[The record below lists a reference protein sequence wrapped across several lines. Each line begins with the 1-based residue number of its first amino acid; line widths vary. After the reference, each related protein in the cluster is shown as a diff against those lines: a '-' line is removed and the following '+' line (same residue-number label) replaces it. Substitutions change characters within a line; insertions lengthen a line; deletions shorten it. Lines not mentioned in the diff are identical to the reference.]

1 MAIPGIHEIQTLATK
16 YSKTQLQKMAQMGL
30 IDSTKAVMAGMMIDR
45 ISKQNMAPPAT
56 TVAEDALAPPPPQEA
71 PQGPPQ
77 MGPGGAPPEQ
87 SAGIAALQ
95 SNIPEM
101 AGGGI
106 VAFADG
112 GDIPSY
118 KDEGLVSRE
127 NFPRISPSQQRAMDR
142 SEVRLPALVGELQT
156 VRGMLPTATGKDKT
170 DLQRIIQGLE
180 KEIRDIKGTVQPV
193 DLPFISSAAA
203 GELPAKAIAATGTGD
218 GKTSSAF
225 GRAYR
230 NLFPEASEQQKAA
243 GQGILEGNVA
253 YDKQIGVLRNKIANL
268 GGPLAQQ
275 TPQQQAEYEQ
285 AQKDLAVLTEAK
297 GNLARDVQTTPY
309 YKGLPPIEAPKAS
322 PAAPDVRT
330 GPEVFQPRVDVAP
343 PADQVAPRE
352 RVGRGAPDELTKIT
366 PEQIEV
372 PAATSL
378 GAERARREEAYK
390 EAGVDTNM
398 YKEMMAEVAS
408 RKEGGAKKR
417 EQALGM
423 ALMMTGLG
431 LAGARRGKEFETLS
445 GAGRQALAQFQGT
458 MDNIVANEDKI
469 DNMVRELKMAEN
481 NYRKTGAESDLAR
494 MRAREDKIEAINAK
508 NIELKNV
515 ANYESKKL
523 AVQAY
528 VGGKSPPA
536 VEMVERILEDMRVKN
551 PNATFQDA
559 LKVANQASMKG
570 GEISPTTAFK
580 EYNDLKIADMTGKF
594 KKEYPEFKDY
604 WADIQKG
611 MGSIAPQ
618 GPAMPTAEHIKQ
630 LQANPN
636 MRTDFDAK
644 FGPGSAARILGK

>member
-1 MAIPGIHEIQTLATK
+1 MAIPGIQEIQTLATK

-30 IDSTKAVMAGMMIDR
+30 IDTTKAVMAGMMIDR

-56 TVAEDALAPPPPQEA
+56 TVAEDALTPPQAPPQAA

-77 MGPGGAPPEQ
+77 MGPGGAPPQ
-87 SAGIAALQ
+87 ASAGIAALQ

-112 GDIPSY
+112 GDMPRY

-127 NFPRISPSQQRAMDR
+127 NFPRISSSQQRAMDR

-203 GELPAKAIAATGTGD
+203 GELPAKAITPVPAKPNAPTTAVQDTGD
-218 GKTSSAF
+218 YFKDPLSAPDYTAEGFNLKQRIEPGKKYEPTI
-225 GRAYR
+225 R
-230 NLFPEASEQQKAA
+230 
-243 GQGILEGNVA
+243 GQF
-253 YDKQIGVLRNKIANL
+253 L
-268 GGPLAQQ
+268 G
-275 TPQQQAEYEQ
+275 YE
-285 AQKDLAVLTEAK
+285 
-297 GNLARDVQTTPY
+297 RDT
-309 YKGLPPIEAPKAS
+309 LPPIVEPKKVDAVK
-322 PAAPDVRT
+322 PP
-330 GPEVFQPRVDVAP
+330 GPEVFKPKVDVAP
-343 PADQVAPRE
+343 PSDDQNVPMIRKE
-352 RVGRGAPDELTKIT
+352 RGAPEDFTKID
-366 PEQIEV
+366 PQQIEV
-372 PAATSL
+372 PEATSL
-378 GAERARREEAYK
+378 KAERERREGAYS

-458 MDNIVANEDKI
+458 MDNIVANEDKL

-481 NYRKTGAESDLAR
+481 NYKKTGAESDLAR
-494 MRAREDKIEAINAK
+494 MRAREDKIEAIGIK
-508 NIELKNV
+508 NMELKN
-515 ANYESKKL
+515 AAKLESAKL
-523 AVQAY
+523 AVTKYGYSRPAPVVEAVYEILKDMPPGTPFLKGLEAY
-528 VGGKSPPA
+528 NLSQNISKPQNRLSYEEAAKIVSADVTIPAKDKPAAIEAMLRDAARLQGGAGNSGSLAPGKDGTFNYVPGGK
-536 VEMVERILEDMRVKN
+536 
-551 PNATFQDA
+551 
-559 LKVANQASMKG
+559 
-570 GEISPTTAFK
+570 
-580 EYNDLKIADMTGKF
+580 
-594 KKEYPEFKDY
+594 
-604 WADIQKG
+604 
-611 MGSIAPQ
+611 
-618 GPAMPTAEHIKQ
+618 
-630 LQANPN
+630 
-636 MRTDFDAK
+636 
-644 FGPGSAARILGK
+644 

>member
-1 MAIPGIHEIQTLATK
+1 MAIPGIQEIQTLATK

-87 SAGIAALQ
+87 SAGLAGLP

-112 GDIPSY
+112 GDVPSFAGDRGSFIDPEFRT
-118 KDEGLVSRE
+118 KDPEKIRQAKLKIYSDELRDEQAKAARLSGDDRL
-127 NFPRISPSQQRAMDR
+127 R
-142 SEVRLPALVGELQT
+142 SESNIAEIQKEMRKLMPKGYDINLPG
-156 VRGMLPTATGKDKT
+156 
-170 DLQRIIQGLE
+170 
-180 KEIRDIKGTVQPV
+180 
-193 DLPFISSAAA
+193 ISSATA
-203 GELPAKAIAATGTGD
+203 GELPSSAPASVLAKD
-218 GKTSSAF
+218 GETSSAF

-230 NLFPEASEQQKAA
+230 NIFPGASEQQKAA

-322 PAAPDVRT
+322 PATPDVRT

-378 GAERARREEAYK
+378 GAERTRREEAYK

-431 LAGARRGKEFETLS
+431 LAGARRGQEFQTLS

-494 MRAREDKIEAINAK
+494 MRAREDKIEAIGIK
-508 NIELKNV
+508 NIELKNA
-515 ANYESKKL
+515 ANLESQKL
-523 AVQAY
+523 AVTKYGYSKPAPVVEAVNEILKDMPPGTPFLKGLEAY
-528 VGGKSPPA
+528 NLSQNISKPQNRLSYEEAAKIVSADVTIPAKDKPAAIEAMLRDAARLQGGAGNSGSLAPGKDGTFNYVPGGK
-536 VEMVERILEDMRVKN
+536 
-551 PNATFQDA
+551 
-559 LKVANQASMKG
+559 
-570 GEISPTTAFK
+570 
-580 EYNDLKIADMTGKF
+580 
-594 KKEYPEFKDY
+594 
-604 WADIQKG
+604 
-611 MGSIAPQ
+611 
-618 GPAMPTAEHIKQ
+618 
-630 LQANPN
+630 
-636 MRTDFDAK
+636 
-644 FGPGSAARILGK
+644 

>member
-77 MGPGGAPPEQ
+77 MGPDGAPPEQ
-87 SAGIAALQ
+87 SAGIAGLP

-118 KDEGLVSRE
+118 KEDGLISRKD
-127 NFPRISPSQQRAMDR
+127 FPVVTKSQQKLMDTDR
-142 SEVRLPALVGELQT
+142 FQILADELRQEQALAASKTGIDRLRHEKNIGMIQREMRTIKPAPSASS
-156 VRGMLPTATGKDKT
+156 LP
-170 DLQRIIQGLE
+170 
-180 KEIRDIKGTVQPV
+180 
-193 DLPFISSAAA
+193 ISSAAA
-203 GELPAKAIAATGTGD
+203 SELPAKAIAAAGTND
-218 GKTSSAF
+218 GETSSAF

-230 NLFPEASEQQKAA
+230 NIFPGASEQQKAA

-322 PAAPDVRT
+322 SAAPDVRT
-330 GPEVFQPRVDVAP
+330 GPEVFQPRVDAAP

-398 YKEMMAEVAS
+398 YKEMMSEVAS

-431 LAGARRGKEFETLS
+431 LAGARRGQEFQTLS

-536 VEMVERILEDMRVKN
+536 VEMVERILEDMRAKN

-636 MRTDFDAK
+636 MRSDFDTK
-644 FGPGSAARILGK
+644 FGPGLAARYLGK

>member
-77 MGPGGAPPEQ
+77 MGPSGAPPEQ
-87 SAGIAALQ
+87 SAGIAGLP

-118 KDEGLVSRE
+118 KEDGLVSRKD
-127 NFPRISPSQQRAMDR
+127 FPVVTKSQQKLMDTDR
-142 SEVRLPALVGELQT
+142 FQILADELRQEQALAASKTGIDRLRHEKNIEMIQREMRTIKPA
-156 VRGMLPTATGKDKT
+156 PSASN
-170 DLQRIIQGLE
+170 I
-180 KEIRDIKGTVQPV
+180 P
-193 DLPFISSAAA
+193 ISSAAA
-203 GELPAKAIAATGTGD
+203 SELPVKAIAAAGTGD

-253 YDKQIGVLRNKIANL
+253 YDKQIGVLKNKIANL
-268 GGPLAQQ
+268 GGPLVQQ

-285 AQKDLAVLTEAK
+285 AQKDLSVLTEAK

-343 PADQVAPRE
+343 SAEPIAPRD

-372 PAATSL
+372 PTATSL

-431 LAGARRGKEFETLS
+431 LAGARRGKEFQTLS

-508 NIELKNV
+508 NIELKNA
-515 ANYESKKL
+515 ANFESKKL
-523 AVQAY
+523 AVTAY
-528 VGGKSPPA
+528 GYRDKPGQVVEMVDRIMDDMRATNPKASFQDAFKVYSQSGGKS
-536 VEMVERILEDMRVKN
+536 
-551 PNATFQDA
+551 
-559 LKVANQASMKG
+559 
-570 GEISPTTAFK
+570 GEITRTTAFK
-580 EYNDLKIADMTGKF
+580 LYNDRLAEDLTKNFEKQ
-594 KKEYPEFKDY
+594 YPTFESY
-604 WADIQKG
+604 WAAIPKDLSQ
-611 MGSIAPQ
+611 A
-618 GPAMPTAEHIKQ
+618 GPSMPTAEHIKQ

-636 MRTDFDAK
+636 MRADFDAK

>member
-87 SAGIAALQ
+87 SAGLAGLP

-118 KDEGLVSRE
+118 KDEGLVSQK
-127 NFPRISPSQQRAMDR
+127 NFPRISASQQLAMDR
-142 SEVRLPALVGELQT
+142 SEVRLPALVGELQAM
-156 VRGMLPTATGKDKT
+156 RGMLPTATGKDKT
-170 DLQRIIQGLE
+170 DLQRYIQRLE
-180 KEIRDIKGTVQPV
+180 NEIQQIKGTTQPIDV
-193 DLPFISSAAA
+193 PFISSAAA
-203 GELPAKAIAATGTGD
+203 GELPAKAITAVETND

-243 GQGILEGNVA
+243 GKGILEGNVA

-309 YKGLPPIEAPKAS
+309 YKGLPPIEAPKPA

-431 LAGARRGKEFETLS
+431 LAGARRGQEFQTLS

-494 MRAREDKIEAINAK
+494 MRAREDKIEAIGIK
-508 NIELKNV
+508 NTELKQ
-515 ANYESKKL
+515 AADIKSKELFVHSLGYTKPGP
-523 AVQAY
+523 V
-528 VGGKSPPA
+528 
-536 VEMVERILEDMRVKN
+536 VEATNEILKDMRATN
-551 PNATFQDA
+551 PRATFQDA
-559 LKVANQASMKG
+559 FKAYSTTGIKG

-580 EYNDLKIADMTGKF
+580 EYNELMAADIAGVQR
-594 KKEYPEFKDY
+594 KKYPNFEAY
-604 WADIQKG
+604 WAAIPKDLSASR
-611 MGSIAPQ
+611 GSLAPSKD
-618 GPAMPTAEHIKQ
+618 GSF
-630 LQANPN
+630 NYV
-636 MRTDFDAK
+636 
-644 FGPGSAARILGK
+644 PGGTK